1 MMNDHEVM
9 IFLQTD
15 EEVEIETQVIDLQ
28 SKHISKELLGWK
40 NIRLKA
46 TKIYQVEDTIRLSV
60 FVNSTYFLCG

>member
-28 SKHISKELLGWK
+28 SKHISMSFLDGKTFDYKVQKYIKWR
-40 NIRLKA
+40 I
-46 TKIYQVEDTIRLSV
+46 QSV
-60 FVNSTYFLCG
+60 YLFS